1 MKITFNTPSLFAAI
15 TTALP
20 VPPERWYL
28 LEVAMIASSKVWAYG
43 MYGAL
48 AASLLYVI
56 AHSAK
61 WI

>member
-1 MKITFNTPSLFAAI
+1 
-15 TTALP
+15 
-20 VPPERWYL
+20 
-28 LEVAMIASSKVWAYG
+28 MIASSKVWAYG